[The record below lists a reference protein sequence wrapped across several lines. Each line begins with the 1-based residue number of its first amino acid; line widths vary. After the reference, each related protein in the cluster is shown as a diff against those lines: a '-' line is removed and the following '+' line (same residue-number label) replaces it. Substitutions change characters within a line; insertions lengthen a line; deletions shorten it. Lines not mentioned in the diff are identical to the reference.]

1 MGCLALGGTLQTRY
15 LESGYPG
22 SANRVRAN
30 SGVGVGLLQGRYAP
44 VAGLSVFVIED
55 ESLVL
60 VNLEDML
67 EELGCRLV
75 GPAMRL
81 DQADAMLEEAA
92 GADVALLDVNIGGR
106 PVFPLAEKLSA
117 RGVPLVLATGYGRDG
132 LPEEW
137 RGTTVLSK
145 PYTFDDLA
153 GALMRA
159 KGIE

>member
-1 MGCLALGGTLQTRY
+1 MLSQ
-15 LESGYPG
+15 
-22 SANRVRAN
+22 NRF
-30 SGVGVGLLQGRYAP
+30 AP
-44 VAGLSVFVIED
+44 ISGLSVFVIED

-67 EELGCRLV
+67 GELGCTLV

-81 DQADAMLEEAA
+81 DQAEGMLEQAA
-92 GADVALLDVNIGGR
+92 KADIAVLDVNIGGK
-106 PVFPLAEKLSA
+106 PVFPFAEKLA
-117 RGVPLVLATGYGRDG
+117 AKGVPLVLATGYGRDG

-137 RGTTVLSK
+137 RKMTVLAK

>member
-1 MGCLALGGTLQTRY
+1 MLSQ
-15 LESGYPG
+15 
-22 SANRVRAN
+22 NRF
-30 SGVGVGLLQGRYAP
+30 AP
-44 VAGLSVFVIED
+44 ISGLSVFVIED

-67 EELGCRLV
+67 GELGCTLV

-81 DQADAMLEEAA
+81 DQAEGMLDQAA
-92 GADVALLDVNIGGR
+92 GADVAVLDVNIGGK
-106 PVFPLAEKLSA
+106 PVFPFAEKLA
-117 RGVPLVLATGYGRDG
+117 AKGVPLVLATGYGRDG

-137 RGTTVLSK
+137 RNGTVLAK
-145 PYTFDDLA
+145 PYTFEDLA

>member
-1 MGCLALGGTLQTRY
+1 MLSQ
-15 LESGYPG
+15 
-22 SANRVRAN
+22 NRF
-30 SGVGVGLLQGRYAP
+30 AP
-44 VAGLSVFVIED
+44 ISGLSVFVIED

-67 EELGCRLV
+67 GELGCTLV

-81 DQADAMLEEAA
+81 DQAEGMLEQAA
-92 GADVALLDVNIGGR
+92 TADIAVLDVNIGGK
-106 PVFPLAEKLSA
+106 PVFPFAEKLA
-117 RGVPLVLATGYGRDG
+117 AKGVPLVLATGYGRDG

-137 RGTTVLSK
+137 RKMTVLAK

>member
-1 MGCLALGGTLQTRY
+1 MLSQ
-15 LESGYPG
+15 
-22 SANRVRAN
+22 NRF
-30 SGVGVGLLQGRYAP
+30 AP
-44 VAGLSVFVIED
+44 ISGLSVFVIED

-67 EELGCRLV
+67 GELGCTLV

-81 DQADAMLEEAA
+81 DQAEGLLEQAA
-92 GADVALLDVNIGGR
+92 TADIAVLDVNIGGK
-106 PVFPLAEKLSA
+106 PVFPFAEKLA
-117 RGVPLVLATGYGRDG
+117 AKGVPLVLATGYGRDG

-137 RGTTVLSK
+137 RKMTVLAK

>member
-1 MGCLALGGTLQTRY
+1 MLSQ
-15 LESGYPG
+15 
-22 SANRVRAN
+22 NRF
-30 SGVGVGLLQGRYAP
+30 AP
-44 VAGLSVFVIED
+44 ISGLSVFVIED

-67 EELGCRLV
+67 GELGCTLV

-81 DQADAMLEEAA
+81 DQAEAMLEQAVT
-92 GADVALLDVNIGGR
+92 ADVAVLDVNIGGK
-106 PVFPLAEKLSA
+106 PVFPFAEKLAA

-137 RGTTVLSK
+137 RKMTVLAK
-145 PYTFDDLA
+145 PYTFEDLA
-153 GALMRA
+153 SALMRA

>member
-1 MGCLALGGTLQTRY
+1 MLSQ
-15 LESGYPG
+15 
-22 SANRVRAN
+22 NRF
-30 SGVGVGLLQGRYAP
+30 AP
-44 VAGLSVFVIED
+44 ISGLSVFVIED

-67 EELGCRLV
+67 GELGCTLV

-81 DQADAMLEEAA
+81 DQAEGMLEQAA
-92 GADVALLDVNIGGR
+92 TADIAVLDVNIGGK
-106 PVFPLAEKLSA
+106 PVFPFAEKLA
-117 RGVPLVLATGYGRDG
+117 AKGVPLVLATGYGRDG

-137 RGTTVLSK
+137 RKMTVLAK

-159 KGIE
+159 KGLE